1 MPGIF
6 LLVIITKGSQTIQI
20 KFYLN
25 IKRFLNTKSSK
36 AQQDVQDTLKSH
48 FQQLWTCI
56 FDAVTASMLELL
68 FSQDIK
74 ITLKCL
80 LSSAR
85 YMTASADKHNRLCL
99 PRVPLLEKYLT

>member
-1 MPGIF
+1 MKQF
-6 LLVIITKGSQTIQI
+6 LKTKPC
-20 KFYLN
+20 
-25 IKRFLNTKSSK
+25 K
-36 AQQDVQDTLKSH
+36 AQQDVQDALKSH
-48 FQQLWTCI
+48 SQQLWTCI

-85 YMTASADKHNRLCL
+85 YMTASADKHNRLRL
-99 PRVPLLEKYLT
+99 PRAPLLENYLT

>member
-6 LLVIITKGSQTIQI
+6 PFVII
-20 KFYLN
+20 
-25 IKRFLNTKSSK
+25 TKSSK

-48 FQQLWTCI
+48 FLQLWICI

-68 FSQDIK
+68 FSQDIE

-85 YMTASADKHNRLCL
+85 YKLLRL
-99 PRVPLLEKYLT
+99 PRVPLLEK